1 MVPAPTSTSYGCCS
15 THPRSAQKVCRR
27 RISSWNV
34 AGLELA
40 GVTAYS
46 RFLRRLIVDC
56 NGRGGHPSASALRP
70 QPSNSQACKHQNRKQ
85 HCDPENSLMPLGK
98 RAIVRS
104 PAVKRVVRAGIE
116 LCLCGG
122 IGEVKEAGIIVDRP

>member
-46 RFLRRLIVDC
+46 RFPRRLIDDC
-56 NGRGGHPSASALRP
+56 NGRNGHPSASALRP
-70 QPSNSQACKHQNRKQ
+70 QPSKSQARKHQNRKQ
-85 HCDPENSLMPLGK
+85 HGGPENSLMPLGK
-98 RAIVRS
+98 WAVVRT
-104 PAVKRVVRAGIE
+104 PGVKRVVPAGIE
-116 LCLCGG
+116 PFLCRGFS
-122 IGEVKEAGIIVDRP
+122 EVKKAGIIV